1 MADTDH
7 IEVRVYIIGDYGV
20 GKRAIAKRFKKLNS
34 TETLQDNFF
43 VQGDPRDAYGLG
55 KKKDEKL
62 LEAYNSYSIMD
73 KYSIRKEIERI
84 DLMTFAK
91 VIEIEGYNL
100 TFNFFP
106 IFEAE
111 KLCFCKFFFEH
122 KNLLKILDFLQPL
135 SWQGFAVLCIR
146 QNIQFPYLD

>member
-34 TETLQDNFF
+34 TETLQDHFF

-91 VIEIEGYNL
+91 IIEIEGYNL

-106 IFEAE
+106 IF
-111 KLCFCKFFFEH
+111 
-122 KNLLKILDFLQPL
+122 KNI
-135 SWQGFAVLCIR
+135 
-146 QNIQFPYLD
+146 

>member
-1 MADTDH
+1 MSDIDH
-7 IEVRVYIIGDYGV
+7 IEVRVYIIGDYAV
-20 GKRAIAKRFKKLNS
+20 GKRAIAKRFKKLN
-34 TETLQDNFF
+34 TTQTLQDNFF

-62 LEAYNSYSIMD
+62 LETYNSYSVMD

-91 VIEIEGYNL
+91 VIEIEGYSI

-111 KLCFCKFFFEH
+111 KLDGLNQDQIAKEEDEDYEFEQFYH
-122 KNLLKILDFLQPL
+122 ISLKNVKKEIEKYLLKP
-135 SWQGFAVLCIR
+135 
-146 QNIQFPYLD
+146 